1 MKVSKIFVLFNVILV
16 THYLVF
22 GMSKR
27 ASKNAISF
35 KKFREDLSKKI
46 AKNKKAILI
55 TLGSLIGAVAVSAG
69 VGYGIYKHKKK
80 NKYGKPGYYRSSVP
94 YTSSISSSISQA
106 KKAPASVP
114 VKSTPVPTKA
124 APAPAKSAPAPAKA
138 APAPAKGTPAPAKG
152 APAPARGAPAP
163 AKGAPAPAKGTPA
176 PAKGTPAPARGAPA
190 PARGAPAPA
199 KPAPAPAKPAVAP
212 ASSSRPSASPTTY
225 PPAPVSP
232 ALSKSTTPP
241 PRSSPPTVGGGSS
254 AYNNPGMTRPGTT
267 SNLYGT
273 FKY

>member
-1 MKVSKIFVLFNVILV
+1 MKVSKIFVLFNVILI

-22 GMSKR
+22 GMSKK

-55 TLGSLIGAVAVSAG
+55 TLGSLIGAAAVSAG

-106 KKAPASVP
+106 KKAAVSVP
-114 VKSTPVPTKA
+114 VKSTPVPAKAASVPVKSTPAPAKAASVPVKSTPAPAKA
-124 APAPAKSAPAPAKA
+124 APAPAKSAPAPTK
-138 APAPAKGTPAPAKG
+138 
-152 APAPARGAPAP
+152 GAPAP
-163 AKGAPAPAKGTPA
+163 AKGAPAPAKAAPA
-176 PAKGTPAPARGAPA
+176 PAKAAPAPAKAAPA
-190 PARGAPAPA
+190 PARTAPAPA
-199 KPAPAPAKPAVAP
+199 SPT
-212 ASSSRPSASPTTY
+212 SRPAASPTTY
-225 PPAPVSP
+225 PPVPASP

-254 AYNNPGMTRPGTT
+254 AYNNLGTTRPGTT
-267 SNLYGT
+267 TNMYGS